1 MKKVFLP
8 LAFAVASV
16 AAVPAAQ
23 AADGNG
29 FVTVKAGQ
37 TSWSLND
44 QYSDNETAFSWGA
57 QGGYRWS
64 LNDTNAIGFDVG
76 YVDFGSISDSGSG
89 VSASLDGSAIT
100 VGGNYKL
107 TFGGPTADD
116 WYFEARAGYMK
127 LTLDASLNFAGLG
140 SASGSDDFSGIYLG
154 AGIGY
159 NITPTFGL
167 SLNYD
172 YHQADDVYDD
182 SLNLAM
188 FSVAAEFRF

>member
-1 MKKVFLP
+1 
-8 LAFAVASV
+8 
-16 AAVPAAQ
+16 
-23 AADGNG
+23 
-29 FVTVKAGQ
+29 
-37 TSWSLND
+37 
-44 QYSDNETAFSWGA
+44 
-57 QGGYRWS
+57 
-64 LNDTNAIGFDVG
+64 
-76 YVDFGSISDSGSG
+76 
-89 VSASLDGSAIT
+89 
-100 VGGNYKL
+100 
-107 TFGGPTADD
+107 
-116 WYFEARAGYMK
+116 MK